1 MISTLLVN
9 SVCHTSEQIQG
20 PFMNIVECKMK
31 KKSKQL
37 VYHHLQ
43 IKHLHFFFLNTR
55 SFPKH
60 AIDISKEKR
69 LYQVDILCLTETH
82 ITPEQTTNRSGDK
95 FQSLSV
101 EYRDTV
107 RIDFYDAMQGRSYVY
122 LSKIN
127 FMNFSFRVLLLYRKN
142 SENLKKIL
150 PKF

>member
-60 AIDISKEKR
+60 AIDISKDKR
-69 LYQVDILCLTETH
+69 LYQADILCLTETH

>member
-1 MISTLLVN
+1 MQN
-9 SVCHTSEQIQG
+9 EKKIQTIG
-20 PFMNIVECKMK
+20 IPSSSDKAFT
-31 KKSKQL
+31 
-37 VYHHLQ
+37 
-43 IKHLHFFFLNTR
+43 FFFLNTR

-60 AIDISKEKR
+60 AIDISKDKR
-69 LYQVDILCLTETH
+69 LYQADILCLTETH

-142 SENLKKIL
+142 SENLKKFL